1 MSAGGNVGRK
11 IGAKNG
17 ARAAGGAS
25 IARCRELRE
34 AAQAV
39 EQVEEPD
46 AIGFERKSA
55 SMRCGERR
63 HSGVR
68 PKRRA
73 SRGERG
79 HGRRKMSMDVK
90 SPCGMRG

>member
-1 MSAGGNVGRK
+1 MSAGGNVDRK
-11 IGAKNG
+11 IGVENG

-25 IARCRELRE
+25 IERCRELRE
-34 AAQAV
+34 TAQAV

-55 SMRCGERR
+55 SKRCGERR

-68 PKRRA
+68 PKGVHRA
-73 SRGERG
+73 ASADTGVERC
-79 HGRRKMSMDVK
+79 
-90 SPCGMRG
+90 PWT